1 MCLTGTGVIHLWKHF
16 CVRTPNQIF
25 TSKNYLMTTVQKIT
39 PNLWFDKNAEE
50 AVKFYNSIFNNSKI
64 GKVSKYGK
72 EGYDI
77 HGMKEGTVM
86 TIQFWLEGQEFIALN
101 GGPHFNFNE
110 AVSFIVNCDTQAEID
125 RYWEKLSTGGDK
137 KAQVCGW
144 LKDQFG
150 LSWQIV
156 PKVLPEMLVDSDSKK
171 SQRVMKEML
180 QMKKIDIETLKQAYN
195 GAIL

>member
-1 MCLTGTGVIHLWKHF
+1 
-16 CVRTPNQIF
+16 
-25 TSKNYLMTTVQKIT
+25 MTTVQKIT

-195 GAIL
+195 GAILEKQH

>member
-1 MCLTGTGVIHLWKHF
+1 MA
-16 CVRTPNQIF
+16 
-25 TSKNYLMTTVQKIT
+25 TVQKIT

-50 AVKFYNSIFNNSKI
+50 AVKFYTSVFNNSKI
-64 GKVSKYGK
+64 GRVSKYGK
-72 EGYDI
+72 EGYEI

-86 TIQFWLEGQEFIALN
+86 TIQFWLDGQEFVALN
-101 GGPHFNFNE
+101 GGPLFNFNE

-156 PKVLPEMLVDSDSKK
+156 PKVLPEMLADSDSKK

-180 QMKKIDIETLKQAYN
+180 QMKKIDIETLERAYN
-195 GAIL
+195 GAVLEKQH